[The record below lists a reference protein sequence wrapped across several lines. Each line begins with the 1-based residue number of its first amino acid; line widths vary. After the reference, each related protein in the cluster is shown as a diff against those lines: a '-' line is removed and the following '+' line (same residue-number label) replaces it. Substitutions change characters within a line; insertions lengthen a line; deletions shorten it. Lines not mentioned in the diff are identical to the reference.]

1 MTQERPLKHLTQHWT
16 RWWSIRPLF
25 KSTLALRRLV
35 GEEDA
40 RLNAINL
47 LELRPGQRVLN
58 FGCGLGANL
67 SPLHATGAEIVAVDL
82 DKECVEAA
90 RTEIRARNM
99 THVQAL
105 TLAEAQE
112 LLEPESFDAVLCTG
126 AFTSA
131 PDLEQALYLVWRWLK
146 PKGLVGA
153 VDYTLVLKPERRLL
167 FAPFLAATYF
177 CAGSSPSNLWEL
189 GLGLF
194 CDTLFSEP
202 LQGGVSRVVLARKRP
217 GSVMEPP
224 KPRVEIPVCPLSP
237 SPRPVGRRE
246 LACGLVQGLGKL
258 LKSLAPPADRKK
270 KLVSPPQTEEPTP
283 PPLAESPA
291 SESAPPLPTPP
302 SPATTMRNPVKST
315 STLLDHLWAVSSPP
329 PVEKPNYSEEIDYLT
344 EIGDLPISAHI
355 PPPSPQPL
363 AWVTTK
369 LEEPELPA
377 GPEPTEE
384 PELHAGPE
392 PAEEPELPA
401 GPEPAEEPELPAGP
415 EPAEEPE
422 LPAGPE
428 PTEEPEL
435 PAGPEPAEEPELPA
449 GPEPAEEPELPAGPE
464 PAEEP
469 ELPAGPEPTEEP
481 ELPAGPKPAEE
492 PELPAGPEPA
502 EELELPAGPE
512 PAEEL
517 ELPAGPEPAEEPEL
531 PAGPEPTEEPELP
544 AGPEPAEEP
553 ELPAGPEPA
562 EEPELPAGPEPAEE
576 PELPAG
582 PEPAEEPELPAGP
595 EPAEEPEL
603 PAGPEPVEEP
613 ELPAGMDMT
622 SPSETRAGMDIA
634 SDLKKAAD
642 SELPTGMDMMSPA
655 ESPAGMD
662 TSADSK
668 KELPAD
674 ADAAS
679 WPQDGI
685 NYDEHPYSEWESHTD
700 GGYYQHAG
708 WVDYAHS
715 YQEPYYEEVTP
726 TSSAAYGT
734 VQDQHASDHYQRY
747 ARYPEPHY
755 RELPTPPGYQE
766 RGGVPLTIPAPVAYE
781 PSPYHHYDGRPS
793 YDAYDIV
800 YDTPGGYAHPSHH
813 SAENVALPAG
823 APPNQRLPLLPNSLP
838 GLPHQ
843 ASIVMRQGILRPHA
857 KRKDNAQGNSA
868 SPLRSQRRGKKRRS

>member
-270 KLVSPPQTEEPTP
+270 KLVSPPQSEEPTP

-449 GPEPAEEPELPAGPE
+449 GPEPAEEPELPS
-464 PAEEP
+464 
-469 ELPAGPEPTEEP
+469 
-481 ELPAGPKPAEE
+481 
-492 PELPAGPEPA
+492 
-502 EELELPAGPE
+502 
-512 PAEEL
+512 
-517 ELPAGPEPAEEPEL
+517 
-531 PAGPEPTEEPELP
+531 
-544 AGPEPAEEP
+544 
-553 ELPAGPEPA
+553 
-562 EEPELPAGPEPAEE
+562 
-576 PELPAG
+576 
-582 PEPAEEPELPAGP
+582 GP

-734 VQDQHASDHYQRY
+734 VQDQHAGDHYQRY

>member
-270 KLVSPPQTEEPTP
+270 KLVSPPQSEEPTP

-469 ELPAGPEPTEEP
+469 ELPAGPEP
-481 ELPAGPKPAEE
+481 AEE
-492 PELPAGPEPA
+492 PELPS
-502 EELELPAGPE
+502 
-512 PAEEL
+512 
-517 ELPAGPEPAEEPEL
+517 
-531 PAGPEPTEEPELP
+531 
-544 AGPEPAEEP
+544 
-553 ELPAGPEPA
+553 
-562 EEPELPAGPEPAEE
+562 
-576 PELPAG
+576 
-582 PEPAEEPELPAGP
+582 GP

-734 VQDQHASDHYQRY
+734 VQDQHAGDHYQRY